1 MNPLPENLTCDACGA
16 RPGEWCRPDCIGEA
30 AWIDHMDAAIRGDKP
45 GTPAG
50 DPAGHRV
57 VDGPGALWDQATAVS
72 VYTRQDALNDGTLVA
87 APGELAREAGFRVHL
102 AFTATAW
109 ADCVAWSEQTDA
121 QKPYATGQD
130 ETGRLW
136 DVLTM
141 ARHAAA
147 HAAGAN
153 RVPFTVL
160 RVPATGRGLRP
171 RGARLL
177 LHIGPGDD
185 HEPVATITLPGED

>member
-1 MNPLPENLTCDACGA
+1 MNPLPEDLSCDACGP
-16 RPGEWCRPDCIGEA
+16 RPRERCRPDCIGKA
-30 AWIDHMDAAIRGDKP
+30 AWVDHMDAAIRGDNP
-45 GTPAG
+45 GTSAVDPVG
-50 DPAGHRV
+50 DLDA
-57 VDGPGALWDQATAVS
+57 DKLGALWDQAATVS
-72 VYTRQDALNDGTLVA
+72 VHTRTDALNDGTLVA
-87 APGELAREAGFRVHL
+87 APGELAREAGFRVHV
-102 AFTATAW
+102 AFTAAAW
-109 ADCVAWSEQTDA
+109 ANCVAWSEHIDA

-136 DVLTM
+136 DVLTV

-147 HAAGAN
+147 QGAGAD
-153 RVPFTVL
+153 RVSFTVH

-171 RGARLL
+171 RGARLI